1 MPAPIAKTVPHSME
15 CHGHVRVD
23 PYYWMKDRENPDVIK
38 YLEAENAYTEE
49 KTAHTS
55 NLQGE
60 LFEEIKGRIQQTDE
74 SVPYRLDGY
83 YYYSRF
89 EEGREYPIYCRKQC
103 PPPLIP
109 PGGQS
114 LEGPEEIM
122 IDANELAQGHDYC
135 SVSSREVADDQNL
148 LAYAVD
154 TVGRRIYTIYF
165 KNLTTG
171 EHLSEV
177 IPDVTGNLDWASDNK
192 TLFYSKQDPETLRS
206 HRIYRHVLGT
216 DPAEDVLVYEETDET
231 FRTFVYRTKSKKYL
245 IIASSQTVADEYR
258 FLEATNPT
266 GTFTVIEPRRRDHE
280 YGLEHFGDHFYIK
293 TNHQGKNFS
302 LMRAPVSSPALEHWE
317 EVIPHRD
324 DVLFEDF
331 EIFRNFLVIA
341 ERRRGLIHMRLRP
354 WSGEPEHEIDFGE
367 PAYHAYFTSNHEF
380 DTDLLRYRYT
390 SLTTPGSTY
399 DYHLSRRE
407 KTLLKRDK
415 VLGSFNSTDYVTE
428 RLHATAADG
437 TLIPISLV
445 YHKDKVKRDGA
456 SPLLLGGY
464 GSYGISRDPVFS
476 SARLSLL
483 DRGFVYAIGH
493 IRGGEELGRQ
503 WYEDGKLFN
512 KMNTFTDFIACGEH
526 LVAEEYA
533 DPKRLYAQGGSAGGL
548 LIGAVINLRPDLF
561 HAVLASVPFVDV
573 VTTML
578 DESIPLTTFEYDEWG
593 NPSKKEY
600 YDYILSYSP
609 YDNVK
614 AQDYPN
620 LLVMTGLHDSQVQY
634 WEPAKWVAKLR
645 TTKTGDNV
653 LLFKTEMG
661 AGHAGPSGRYEQYK
675 EIAFQFAFLLDL
687 AGLT

>member
-1 MPAPIAKTVPHSME
+1 MPAPIAKTASHSME

-23 PYYWMKDRENPDVIK
+23 PYYWMRDRENSEVIE
-38 YLEAENAYTEE
+38 YLEAENAYAKER
-49 KTAHTS
+49 TAHTEK
-55 NLQGE
+55 LQGE

-89 EEGREYPIYCRKQC
+89 EEGREYPIYCRKK
-103 PPPLIP
+103 
-109 PGGQS
+109 QS
-114 LEGPEEIM
+114 LENSEEIM
-122 IDANELAQGHDYC
+122 IDANELAEGHDYC
-135 SVSSREVADDQNL
+135 SVSSREVADDRNL

-154 TVGRRIYTIYF
+154 TVGRRIYTIYI
-165 KNLTTG
+165 KNLATG
-171 EHLSEV
+171 ELLPEV
-177 IPDVTGNLDWASDNK
+177 ISDVTGNLDWASDNK

-245 IIASSQTVADEYR
+245 IIASSQTVSDEYR
-258 FLEATNPT
+258 ILDASNPS

-280 YGLEHFGDHFYIK
+280 YTLEHFGDYFYIK
-293 TNHQGKNFS
+293 TNHRGKNFS
-302 LMRAPVSSPALEHWE
+302 LMRAPVSSPGLEYWE

-324 DVLFEDF
+324 DVLLEDF
-331 EIFRNFLVIA
+331 EIFRDFMAIA

-354 WSGEPEHEIDFGE
+354 WSGEPEHEINFGE

-380 DTDLLRYRYT
+380 DTDFLRYRYT
-390 SLTTPGSTY
+390 SLTTPVSTY
-399 DYHLSRRE
+399 DYHFGSRE

-415 VLGSFNSTDYVTE
+415 VLGNFDSANYVTE
-428 RLHATAADG
+428 RLHATAPDG
-437 TLIPISLV
+437 ILVPISLV

-503 WYEDGKLFN
+503 WYDDGKLFN
-512 KMNTFTDFIACGEH
+512 KKNTFTDFIACGEH
-526 LVAEEYA
+526 LAAEKYA

-548 LIGAVINLRPDLF
+548 LMGAVINLRPDLF
-561 HAVLASVPFVDV
+561 HGALASVPFVDV

-593 NPSKKEY
+593 DPRKKEY

-634 WEPAKWVAKLR
+634 WEPSKWVAKLR
-645 TTKTGDNV
+645 VTKTDDHV

-675 EIAFQFAFLLDL
+675 EIAFQYAFLLDL
-687 AGLT
+687 AGLV